1 MAAALKNIGNL
12 AFGFM
17 LPVLAGYIASSIGDR
32 PALAVG
38 FVGGMVAANGKS
50 GFLGALVAG
59 FLAGY
64 LILALKKIFSKL
76 PESIEKITPVLLYPL
91 FGILLI
97 GLIMIYIVEP
107 PIGALNT
114 GLNTALTNMSGS
126 SKILLGIIVAGMMSI
141 DMGGP
146 FNKAAYVYGRPVQ
159 QSGVCVRNSIYR
171 GRKL

>member
-1 MAAALKNIGNL
+1 
-12 AFGFM
+12 M

-114 GLNTALTNMSGS
+114 GAEYGAYQHER
-126 SKILLGIIVAGMMSI
+126 KQQDPARHYR
-141 DMGGP
+141 GG
-146 FNKAAYVYGRPVQ
+146 NDVHRHGRPVQ